1 MKHRFS
7 DHVMANIS
15 HVCFF
20 LCFFCFLFFIFCVS
34 VFKDKHNKL
43 KQESCQNDDRLR
55 RIGGS

>member
-15 HVCFF
+15 HVLFF
-20 LCFFCFLFFIFCVS
+20 SIFIFCVI
-34 VFKDKHNKL
+34 VFIDKHNKL
-43 KQESCQNDDRLR
+43 EQEPCQNDDRLR